1 MTAPRRRVP
10 AALLLAAALGLAPA
24 SGAFATP
31 DDDAAAPAGTVATTD
46 ASTSA
51 STDATT
57 SAIEVYP
64 RPADGVWEIEG
75 HGYGHGIG
83 MSQWGAQGAATQGLT
98 SAQILSFYY
107 PGTRQAAAGNP
118 TLRIQI
124 TAMSA
129 LWETTLWAPAGQSLR
144 VTANGSALPVP
155 SGGRLTVIREASGY
169 RLQHRAVAGGTVGWE
184 TTTTAAPMVSTGDG
198 VVVGRTRTGD
208 GVWYRGQIQVS
219 HSGANVL
226 VVNHVPQEDYLRA
239 VVPRE
244 SPAYWEPA
252 ALQAQAVAARSYAR
266 FVATPGAAF
275 DLCDTTSCQVY
286 SGRATVTAAGTVT
299 PNEHARTDA
308 AIAATATMVLQ
319 YPVGGTWQVAFTQ
332 FSSSNGGYSVAGSRP
347 YLVAQADPYSGSAAG
362 DTVSTWHATLTA
374 SSLDSR
380 CGAGDRVRSIQVTSR
395 DGRGALGGRITGL
408 RLECGTGFVELTTEL
423 ARRLG
428 MRSSWWAP
436 ESDTYPSTFYLN
448 DTFSAWANHE
458 VRLGRATSEP
468 LAGDFDGDGIDTVG
482 VRDGNVLTLAQD
494 HTGSTTTTL
503 AYGRAGDELFVGDWD
518 GNGTDT
524 FAVRRGNT
532 FYIRNSLT
540 SGPADTVIDYGRAG
554 DEVFVG
560 DWNGDGRD
568 TLAVRRGNTFF
579 IANSLTSGPAD
590 TVIDYGRAG
599 DEVFVGDWNGDGRDT
614 LAVRRGKTYFIANT
628 LAGGPA
634 DTVLDYGRAGDTTVV
649 GDWDGNGTD
658 TLGVHR
664 VIG

>member
-1 MTAPRRRVP
+1 MPTPRPARV
-10 AALLLAAALGLAPA
+10 AASLMLAAALGLAPVT
-24 SGAFATP
+24 GALATP
-31 DDDAAAPAGTVATTD
+31 SSPDDVTTDDVAASSATTT
-46 ASTSA
+46 AV
-51 STDATT
+51 
-57 SAIEVYP
+57 EVYP

-83 MSQWGAQGAATQGLT
+83 MSQWGAQGAAQQGLS

-107 PGTRQAAAGNP
+107 PGTRQASGGNP
-118 TLRIQI
+118 TMRIQI

-129 LWETTLWAPAGQSLR
+129 LWETTLWAPAGQTLR
-144 VTANGSALPVP
+144 VTAGGSALPVP
-155 SGGRLTVIREASGY
+155 SGGRLTVIRESTGY
-169 RLQHRAVAGGTVGWE
+169 RLQHRAVAGGSVGWE
-184 TTTTAAPMVSTGDG
+184 TTTTVAPMVSTGDG

-208 GVWYRGQIQVS
+208 GVWYRGQIEVN
-219 HSGANVL
+219 HSGGNVL
-226 VVNHVPQEDYLRA
+226 VINHVPQEDYLRG

-266 FVATPGAAF
+266 FVATPSAAF

-286 SGRATVTAAGTVT
+286 SGRAAVSASGTVT
-299 PNEHARTDA
+299 SYEHARTDA

-347 YLVAQADPYSGSAAG
+347 YLVAQPDPYSGSASG
-362 DTVSTWHATLTA
+362 DTVSTWHASLAA
-374 SSLDSR
+374 SSLDPR
-380 CGAGDRVRSIQVTSR
+380 CGSGDRVRSIQVTSR

-408 RLECGTGFVELTTEL
+408 RLECGSGFVDVTTEFS
-423 ARRLG
+423 RRLG

-448 DTFSAWANHE
+448 DTFGPWANHE
-458 VRLGRATSEP
+458 VRLGQATSEP
-468 LAGDFDGDGIDTVG
+468 LAGDFDGDGIDTAG

-494 HTGSTTTTL
+494 HTGTTTTTL

-524 FAVRRGNT
+524 LAVRRGNT

-540 SGPADTVIDYGRAG
+540 SGAADVEIRYGRAGDEVLVGDWDGNGTDTLAVRRGTTFYIANSLASGPADVELRYGRAG

-560 DWNGDGRD
+560 DWDGNDRD
-568 TLAVRRGNTFF
+568 TLAVRRG
-579 IANSLTSGPAD
+579 
-590 TVIDYGRAG
+590 R
-599 DEVFVGDWNGDGRDT
+599 
-614 LAVRRGKTYFIANT
+614 TYFIANS